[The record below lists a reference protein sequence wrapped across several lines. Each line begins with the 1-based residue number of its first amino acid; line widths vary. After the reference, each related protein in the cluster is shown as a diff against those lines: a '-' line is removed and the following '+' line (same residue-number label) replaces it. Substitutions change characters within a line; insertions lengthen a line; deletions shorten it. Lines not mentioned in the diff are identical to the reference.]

1 MVRWARL
8 LGTDPNAAGVRYGR
22 GLVRGVGQRGR
33 RDGGRWRCT
42 SAGNPAGGGRE
53 RCGWDGAEHVS
64 ARRVRGLPGW
74 SGPCVASVT
83 TRSYDC
89 AEFRLGFMPRTPV
102 YRLQRLL
109 RDETVSGC
117 ACQGHVWT
125 TGNRPLT
132 MPGWRAATA
141 YQPRPPSSPVSDAN
155 RRTSCGR
162 QPTIRPTGDGSWG
175 WSGARTGEA
184 RDVPDHAFRRHM
196 TAIVRPMG
204 GGGALGQPPE
214 KQDAQLPTCASYHLS
229 ASKLCSGCR
238 LRGDRS

>member
-1 MVRWARL
+1 VVRWARL

-102 YRLQRLL
+102 YRPQRLL

-125 TGNRPLT
+125 TGSRPLT
-132 MPGWRAATA
+132 MPGWRGGNCLPTEAAEQPGVSTRTVERLVAASRQSVQPGMARGAGPGRGQARHATYLIIRSAAT
-141 YQPRPPSSPVSDAN
+141 
-155 RRTSCGR
+155 
-162 QPTIRPTGDGSWG
+162 
-175 WSGARTGEA
+175 
-184 RDVPDHAFRRHM
+184 
-196 TAIVRPMG
+196 
-204 GGGALGQPPE
+204 
-214 KQDAQLPTCASYHLS
+214 
-229 ASKLCSGCR
+229 
-238 LRGDRS
+238 